1 MHNVKSLLPLTDL
14 RYHNDFSYNHKIQI
28 GSHDTMRLNRHTYL
42 IGLIIGLN
50 RVSHRN
56 WRSILIPL
64 IMIISFV

>member
-1 MHNVKSLLPLTDL
+1 MHNVESLLPLTDL

-28 GSHDTMRLNRHTYL
+28 GPHDTMRLNRHTHF
-42 IGLIIGLN
+42 IGLN

-56 WRSILIPL
+56 WRLILIPL

>member
-1 MHNVKSLLPLTDL
+1 MHNVESLLPLIDL

-28 GSHDTMRLNRHTYL
+28 GSHDTMRLNRHTHL
-42 IGLIIGLN
+42 IGLNI
-50 RVSHRN
+50 VPHRN